1 MSGDTIWAG
10 RPPSWWAAQ
19 VAVVGTIVIALG
31 AFWLSFVALTD
42 LARMAGIGGERAW
55 IWAVIVD
62 GVIVI
67 STVAVFSLDG
77 NGWRIVA
84 YPWTLLA
91 LSAGVSV
98 VANVVHS
105 VLQAPPEVPAVLA
118 GAIAAVPPLTLL
130 AATHLTV
137 LLIRHA
143 GHGAPAV
150 PVAAESGDLPGLVA
164 PPGLV
169 EHLAD
174 ADPEPEAPVS
184 AEGHPNPAP
193 RIAETDGSRRS
204 SDGQSGR
211 SITRSAPIKPRTPRA
226 AGSGVGRSVDPALRV
241 RALELAAS
249 GRTGGEIAA
258 EIGVHRS
265 TVNRWISQ
273 NTAVTAP
280 PGEGALPE
288 LSLSPELETGEAGPR
303 PSI

>member
-1 MSGDTIWAG
+1 MSAGTIWAG
-10 RPPSWWAAQ
+10 RAPSWWAAQ
-19 VAVVGTIVIALG
+19 VAVTGTIIIAVG
-31 AFWLSFVALTD
+31 AFWLSFIALTD
-42 LARMAGIGGERAW
+42 LARRAGISGERAW

-77 NGWRIVA
+77 HGWRIVA

-105 VLQAPPEVPAVLA
+105 ILQAPAEVPAVLA

-143 GHGAPAV
+143 GRGAPAAP
-150 PVAAESGDLPGLVA
+150 PVAEAPELSGPDVSPAVAE
-164 PPGLV
+164 PPG
-169 EHLAD
+169 D
-174 ADPEPEAPVS
+174 ADPAPEAHVAAAPPP
-184 AEGHPNPAP
+184 AEDPRTARPAGP
-193 RIAETDGSRRS
+193 RGNGDGR
-204 SDGQSGR
+204 SGR
-211 SITRSAPIKPRTPRA
+211 TVQRAAAAKSPSPRTG
-226 AGSGVGRSVDPALRV
+226 GSGVGRSVDPALRV
-241 RALELAAS
+241 RALELAAA

-273 NTAVTAP
+273 NATPSTT
-280 PGEGALPE
+280 PGADSPE
-288 LSLSPELETGEAGPR
+288 PQPVSPELESGETAAR
-303 PSI
+303 PSM

>member
-1 MSGDTIWAG
+1 MSSGTVWAG
-10 RPPSWWAAQ
+10 RAPSWWAAQ
-19 VAVVGTIVIALG
+19 VAVTGTVIIAVG

-77 NGWRIVA
+77 HGWRIVA

-98 VANVVHS
+98 VANIVHS

-143 GHGAPAV
+143 GRGTPTEPFLVETPAHPEPDAPPAQAEREKATDPAPAV
-150 PVAAESGDLPGLVA
+150 PVSAESHP
-164 PPGLV
+164 
-169 EHLAD
+169 AD
-174 ADPEPEAPVS
+174 DSRTPTTA
-184 AEGHPNPAP
+184 AP
-193 RIAETDGSRRS
+193 RSTGE
-204 SDGQSGR
+204 GQAGR
-211 SITRSAPIKPRTPRA
+211 SVSRPTPGRTRAPRTG
-226 AGSGVGRSVDPALRV
+226 GSGVGRSVDPALRV
-241 RALELAAS
+241 RALELAAA

-273 NTAVTAP
+273 HATPSTTPEDGGPAP
-280 PGEGALPE
+280 LPV
-288 LSLSPELETGEAGPR
+288 SPELESGEAASR
-303 PSI
+303 PSM